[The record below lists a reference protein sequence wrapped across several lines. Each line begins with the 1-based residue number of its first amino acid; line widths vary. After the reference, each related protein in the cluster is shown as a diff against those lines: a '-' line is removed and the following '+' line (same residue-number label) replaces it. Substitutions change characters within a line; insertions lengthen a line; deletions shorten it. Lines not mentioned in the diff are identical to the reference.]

1 MINGKKEVSAYETP
15 ADRQSTPCHWATTVA
30 GAVHFAN
37 TIIVVFIIVIF
48 IAVIIFGIFIM
59 KTQIDHARK
68 PHHCFLW
75 STHRKHLPI
84 KRTQGR
90 KYRTVAL
97 LWRVFEELDIATVI
111 LSVWSVEVTSVTT
124 ILVAGGTLK
133 KEKNVISGRRWSR
146 SLTRARFCTST
157 CKRILQFLFCKFQPN
172 VNCDQS
178 DIPSPLLS
186 LKRWWWLWS
195 QVARISQIGSLQSA
209 EN

>member
-48 IAVIIFGIFIM
+48 IAMIIFGIFIM

-84 KRTQGR
+84 KRTQRR

-97 LWRVFEELDIATVI
+97 LWRVFEKLDIASCHSMVGWSN
-111 LSVWSVEVTSVTT
+111 LSDYNLSGWRNPEKR
-124 ILVAGGTLK
+124 K
-133 KEKNVISGRRWSR
+133 KCNLRQTMK
-146 SLTRARFCTST
+146 SLSHKRALLH
-157 CKRILQFLFCKFQPN
+157 KYKQAHPA
-172 VNCDQS
+172 
-178 DIPSPLLS
+178 IPGL
-186 LKRWWWLWS
+186 
-195 QVARISQIGSLQSA
+195 
-209 EN
+209 

>member
-68 PHHCFLW
+68 PHHCFFVINT
-75 STHRKHLPI
+75 SQAFANKKNTKKKVSHSCF
-84 KRTQGR
+84 
-90 KYRTVAL
+90 AL
-97 LWRVFEELDIATVI
+97 ASIWKAWHCYSN

-195 QVARISQIGSLQSA
+195 QVARISQIGSLQSD